1 MSFYRISLLLFIFA
15 HLLTTCSLHLSRL
28 PSHSVQDSSATS
40 QYLHLNT
47 IPLASVLRRR
57 FLAHHNSRSHI
68 SFLCFILLSGDIETN
83 PGPVASHFN
92 LCTLNIQSLADHKSL
107 HSTAVADLAEQ
118 QDLHLIALSETWLKP
133 DTTPSDLA
141 ECTPSGYTLMSKH
154 RPLPKDYNHKRN
166 LGGGL
171 AFLIK
176 DSLNYSLYA
185 CSSYTSFESF
195 AITIHFGHRNLTVFN
210 IYRPDSDSG
219 YSEPFTTFL
228 DQFQSFLAVAAT
240 TPHDFIITG
249 DFNIHVNKSDSR
261 STQFLDI
268 LHSHNLDQL
277 VSSPT
282 HKHGNTLDLVI
293 TTSDSPL
300 SATVSVY
307 PTRPTDHF
315 PVLSRLEVP
324 SRTPPPIINR
334 TFRRIHSID
343 VDMFMSD
350 LLSEPLITQPP
361 SSLSDLIGLY
371 NSTLSSLLDKHA
383 PLITKP
389 ISSRPSNP
397 WFTSYLHELKA
408 TRRRMEKAWKRSS
421 DSYHAMRLRLITQS
435 LSPLHHQS

>member
-1 MSFYRISLLLFIFA
+1 PFA
-15 HLLTTCSLHLSRL
+15 
-28 PSHSVQDSSATS
+28 
-40 QYLHLNT
+40 
-47 IPLASVLRRR
+47 
-57 FLAHHNSRSHI
+57 
-68 SFLCFILLSGDIETN
+68 
-83 PGPVASHFN
+83 
-92 LCTLNIQSLADHKSL
+92 
-107 HSTAVADLAEQ
+107 
-118 QDLHLIALSETWLKP
+118 
-133 DTTPSDLA
+133 
-141 ECTPSGYTLMSKH
+141 
-154 RPLPKDYNHKRN
+154 
-166 LGGGL
+166 
-171 AFLIK
+171 
-176 DSLNYSLYA
+176 
-185 CSSYTSFESF
+185 
-195 AITIHFGHRNLTVFN
+195 
-210 IYRPDSDSG
+210 
-219 YSEPFTTFL
+219 TFL

-282 HKHGNTLDLVI
+282 HKHGDTLDLVI

-307 PTRPTDHF
+307 PTRPADHF

-343 VDMFMSD
+343 VDRFMSD

-361 SSLSDLIGLY
+361 SRLSDLIGLY
-371 NSTLSSLLDKHA
+371 NSTLFSLLDKHA

-397 WFTSYLHELKA
+397 WFTSYAYMNSKSHDV
-408 TRRRMEKAWKRSS
+408 AWKRHGNARVTHTMPCAFDSS
-421 DSYHAMRLRLITQS
+421 PISITTPSSKLKKSIMLPLSQLISFSPKGSGNGQYHSTSQTFKCASFFFTCI
-435 LSPLHHQS
+435 LSRG